1 MEEKNEYAETSGA
14 MASILVKIGVV
25 LAVVMSVF
33 QLYTA
38 AFGCFEGLLQRSL
51 HFGFAAAIVLILYPL
66 KGKKWQI
73 VNYLFVAVTLLSFWW
88 IYADYERIST
98 RWPLADEVLRLDY
111 IFGTL
116 ATLLI
121 LEATRRCMGW
131 SLPLIAAIFLVYA
144 FVGPYL
150 PGLLHHRGYS
160 YTMVLDELYLTTEGI
175 FGVAASASATFV
187 FLFVLFGAFLDKTKV
202 GEFFLS
208 LTYSITGS
216 MKGGPAKTAVVAS
229 GLMGM
234 VSGSGIGNV
243 ATTGVFT
250 IPLMKRMGYMP
261 HIAGAIEAAAS
272 SGGQIMPP
280 IMGAAAFI
288 MAEFTGVPYIE
299 IIKIALI
306 PALLYYMMLIFQ
318 VHFRAHR
325 RNIPVIP
332 RSELPSVFGILKKG
346 WYLSLPLFIL
356 VILLVLQYTPLFAG
370 VYAIVAIT
378 IVSMFRSDTRLNL
391 KRLLVTLEAGAKS
404 AAPIAM
410 ACACAGIVVGVITL
424 TGLGMK
430 FSSMIVSFAGGSMF
444 FGIVLVAAT
453 SMFLGMGLPVVAAY
467 VVLAVLAAPALA
479 ELGATIIAAH
489 LAVMWFTQTSNI
501 TPPVCLAAFTAAA
514 IAKAEPMKTGWSA
527 IRYGLGFYFIPFLFF
542 YSPIL
547 LNGKVFDIVL
557 TIVTAMIGIVAVS
570 ASFEAFLVRRLNVA
584 ERVILGISGVLLV
597 WPDHAVSLLGLCLS
611 LASVAWQ
618 MKTRKKYADET
629 ESGSM

>member
-1 MEEKNEYAETSGA
+1 MGKSSESVKTPWTLE
-14 MASILVKIGVV
+14 SIVGKLGVV

-38 AFGCFEGLLQRSL
+38 AFGCFEGVLQRSIHL
-51 HFGFAAAIVLILYPL
+51 GFAAAIVLIVFPL
-66 KGKKWQI
+66 KGGKWQI
-73 VNYLFVAVTLLSFWW
+73 INYLSIAVALSSFCW
-88 IYADYERIST
+88 IVADYERIST
-98 RWPLADEVLRLDY
+98 RWPLADEMVTYDY

-116 ATLLI
+116 AIVLI

-131 SLPLIAAIFLVYA
+131 ALPLIAALFLIYA
-144 FVGPYL
+144 FIGPSM
-150 PGLLHHRGYS
+150 PGLLNHRGYS
-160 YTMVLDELYLTTEGI
+160 YAMVLDELYLTTEGI

-208 LTYSITGS
+208 LTHAITGS

-250 IPLMKRMGYMP
+250 IPLMKRMGYHP

-280 IMGAAAFI
+280 VMGASAFI

-299 IIKIALI
+299 IITIAFI
-306 PALLYYMMLIFQ
+306 PAILYYTMLMFQ
-318 VHFRAHR
+318 VHFRAYR
-325 RNIPVIP
+325 RNIPSIP
-332 RSELPSVFGILKKG
+332 RSELPFVFGILKGG

-370 VYAIVAIT
+370 VYAIAAIMV
-378 IVSMFRSDTRLNL
+378 VSMFRKDTRLNFS
-391 KRLLVTLEAGAKS
+391 RLLGALEAGAKS

-430 FSSMIVSFAGGSMF
+430 FSSLIVSFAGGSLF
-444 FGIVLVAAT
+444 LGIILVAVT

-479 ELGATIIAAH
+479 ALGAPIIAAH
-489 LAVMWFTQTSNI
+489 LAVMWFTQTSNL

-514 IAKAEPMKTGWSA
+514 IAKADPMKTGWTS
-527 IRYGLGFYFIPFLFF
+527 IRYGLGFFFIPFLFF

-547 LNGKVFDIVL
+547 LNGKVFDIVM
-557 TIVTAMIGIVAVS
+557 TIITATLGIIAVA
-570 ASFEAFLVRRLNVA
+570 ASFEDFLVRRINTT
-584 ERVILGISGVLLV
+584 ERIIILISGILLV
-597 WPDHAVSLLGLCLS
+597 WPDHTLSMVGFGILAGAVLF
-611 LASVAWQ
+611 Q
-618 MKTRKKYADET
+618 IKTRGKYVDDT
-629 ESGSM
+629 KIGTM